1 MWPCVGVQNNTDPAF
16 LSVHRLAKRYRGGAG
31 VRDVSFAVRRGAITG
46 FIGVNGA
53 GKSTSLKCVLGLL
66 EPDDGEIRL
75 FGEVAN
81 ARSRR
86 RIGFLPEER
95 GLFPRERAR
104 EAIAFQARLKGVG
117 KRDAL
122 KRADQLLDR
131 IGLSSRRNARIEEL
145 SKGNAQRVQI
155 LAALAHQP
163 ELLILDEPLSGLD
176 PIGQSEI
183 LSLFTEFAS
192 SGGAILFSTHTMAA
206 AQSVCSEI
214 VMISEGRTV
223 FEGSLEQA
231 SEQAPHGAVIVT
243 PDAEGLARAAQAV
256 GGRTVLMATSIG
268 DAGRWRVILPR
279 EVPHAALVRALAEF
293 AVPILSF
300 EPTKADLEGAFWQ
313 LAAADPRRAEAAV
326 LDKAA

>member
-1 MWPCVGVQNNTDPAF
+1 VIDVRTDPDPTF
-16 LSVHRLAKRYRGGAG
+16 LSVCRLAKRYPGGAG
-31 VRDVSFAVRRGAITG
+31 VRDVSFRVRPGEITG

-53 GKSTSLKCVLGLL
+53 GKSTTLKCVLGLL
-66 EPDDGEIRL
+66 EPDDGEIQL
-75 FGEVAN
+75 FGEAAC

-104 EAIAFQARLKGVG
+104 EAIAFQARLKGMG

-122 KRADQLLDR
+122 RCADELLER
-131 IGLSSRRNARIEEL
+131 IGLASRRNARIEEL

-155 LAALAHQP
+155 LTALAHRP
-163 ELLILDEPLSGLD
+163 DLLILDEPLSGLD

-192 SGGAILFSTHTMAA
+192 AGGAILFSTHTMAA

-214 VMISEGRTV
+214 VMISNGRTV
-223 FEGSLEQA
+223 FEGPLQEA
-231 SEQAPHGAVIVT
+231 SDQVPHGAVVVT
-243 PDAEGLARAAQAV
+243 PDGEGLARAAQSV
-256 GGRTVLMATSIG
+256 GGRTDLMAASIG
-268 DAGRWRVILPR
+268 EAARWRVVLPR
-279 EVPHAALVRALAEF
+279 EVTHPALIRALAEH

-300 EPTKADLEGAFWQ
+300 EPTKADLEGAFWH
-313 LAAADPRRAEAAV
+313 LAASDPRMTELAAMG
-326 LDKAA
+326 KAA